1 MDNTLWGKLFHIAR
15 NFGDQKDLDVV
26 NFLTGKGPY
35 KKHKS
40 KNRVIEIQERWNARQ
55 QKRTLSRILSSKSV
69 PNQSTSKEIQEN
81 VSKKI

>member
-40 KNRVIEIQERWNARQ
+40 KNRVRDPRALERTAA
-55 QKRTLSRILSSKSV
+55 KTHSV
-69 PNQSTSKEIQEN
+69 ADI
-81 VSKKI
+81 VI